1 VPIKQTPV
9 NVKLSYLKLILS
21 LTELEEFADALL
33 DQISVEINEEKDIAN
48 LSARI
53 SEDSDFAINFESPQQ
68 IAHKIMPE
76 LAQKITEFTG
86 ITPSH
91 TITVEFPGLEELKKL
106 KGRKVFATQDAREF
120 VDKLFIALAKQE
132 RQSIAGIIKE
142 DTAKFLVYSTYAKSY
157 ISKISTTYGDYLDG
171 TIHVNNFVLSSYPQI
186 ILYKQGKPYSLRYE
200 GVRSG
205 YVGALKMTILEE
217 LVHSIQNELY
227 EKNRQAVIEV
237 NQINEE
243 LAKII
248 LNLDDSTAN
257 KLSEY
262 LQLPDV
268 PPEFPIA
275 KRANLFFTLNPDN
288 FIVNVLGP
296 DVMTFT
302 KVEIDPTISAM
313 IPQLLGIY
321 QRWLGP
327 IQRHHAIFSTMEGMA
342 EFCVQNILSNDEDFA
357 QYLTTFMG
365 TDISS
370 YQVRK
375 HMGKD
380 LTSLVYSSHGKNT
393 FQILMQNPPNTR
405 ELKDPQLYLKRINQ
419 T

>member
-1 VPIKQTPV
+1 M
-9 NVKLSYLKLILS
+9 
-21 LTELEEFADALL
+21 TELEEFADALL

-48 LSARI
+48 LSSRI
-53 SEDSDFAINFESPQQ
+53 AEDPEFTIKFDTPQQ
-68 IAHKIMPE
+68 ITQKIMPE
-76 LAQKITEFTG
+76 LVQKITEFTG
-86 ITPSH
+86 ITPDG
-91 TITVEFPGLEELKKL
+91 TIKVEFPNLEELKKV

-120 VDKLFIALAKQE
+120 VDRLFAALAKQE
-132 RQSIAGIIKE
+132 RQSIASIIKE
-142 DTAKFLVYSTYAKSY
+142 DTAKFLVYSTYAKAY
-157 ISKISTTYGDYLDG
+157 ISKISTTYGDYLDDI
-171 TIHVNNFVLSSYPQI
+171 IHVNNFVLTSYPQI

-205 YVGALKMTILEE
+205 YIGALKMTILEE
-217 LVHSIQNELY
+217 LVHSIQKSLY
-227 EKNRQAVIEV
+227 EQNKVAVIEV

-248 LNLDDSTAN
+248 LGLDDTTAG

-342 EFCVQNILSNDEDFA
+342 EFCVQNILANDDDFA

-380 LTSLVYSSHGKNT
+380 LTSLVYSNYGKDT

-419 T
+419 K

>member
-1 VPIKQTPV
+1 
-9 NVKLSYLKLILS
+9 

-33 DQISVEINEEKDIAN
+33 DQISVEINEEKDIVN
-48 LSARI
+48 LSTRI
-53 SEDSDFAINFESPQQ
+53 SEDPEFAIKFDTPQQ
-68 IAHKIMPE
+68 ITQKIMPE
-76 LAQKITEFTG
+76 LAQKLAEFTG
-86 ITPSH
+86 ITPSS
-91 TITVEFPGLEELKKL
+91 TITVEFPDLEELKKL
-106 KGRKVFATQDAREF
+106 KGRKVFATHDAREF
-120 VDKLFIALAKQE
+120 VDKLFVALAKQE
-132 RQSIAGIIKE
+132 RQSIASIIKE

-171 TIHVNNFVLSSYPQI
+171 TIHVNNFVLTSYPQI

-200 GVRSG
+200 GVKSG

-217 LVHSIQNELY
+217 LVHSIQKELY
-227 EKNRQAVIEV
+227 EQNKQAVIEV

-248 LNLDDSTAN
+248 LSLDDATAG

-268 PPEFPIA
+268 PSEFPIA

-302 KVEIDPTISAM
+302 KVEIDPTISSM
-313 IPQLLGIY
+313 VPELLGIY
-321 QRWLGP
+321 QKWLGP
-327 IQRHHAIFSTMEGMA
+327 IQKHHAIFSIMEGMA
-342 EFCVQNILSNDEDFA
+342 EFCVQNILSNDDDFA

-380 LTSLVYSSHGKNT
+380 LTSLVYATHGKNT

-405 ELKDPQLYLKRINQ
+405 ELKDPQLYLKRINLK
-419 T
+419 

>member
-1 VPIKQTPV
+1 M
-9 NVKLSYLKLILS
+9 
-21 LTELEEFADALL
+21 TELEEFADALL
-33 DQISVEINEEKDIAN
+33 DQISVEINEEKDIST
-48 LSARI
+48 LSSRI
-53 SEDSDFAINFESPQQ
+53 SEDSDFDVKFESPQQ
-68 IAHKIMPE
+68 VTQRVKSDLVKKIS
-76 LAQKITEFTG
+76 EFTG
-86 ITPSH
+86 ISPSSN
-91 TITVEFPGLEELKKL
+91 IEIEFPNLEELKRI
-106 KGRKVFATQDAREF
+106 KGKKVFATTDTRDF
-120 VDKLFIALAKQE
+120 VDKLFSALAKQD
-132 RQSIAGIIKE
+132 RQSIATVIKE

-157 ISKISTTYGDYLDG
+157 ISKISTTYGDYLEN
-171 TIHVNNFVLSSYPQI
+171 TIYVNNFVLSSYPQI
-186 ILYKQGKPYSLRYE
+186 ILYKQGKPYNLRFDM
-200 GVRSG
+200 VNSG

-217 LVHSIQNELY
+217 LVHSIQTDLY
-227 EKNRQAVIEV
+227 EQNKTAVVEV
-237 NQINEE
+237 NKINEE

-248 LNLDDSTAN
+248 LNLDDSIAS
-257 KLSEY
+257 KLAEY

-302 KVEIDPTISAM
+302 KVEIDPTISSM
-313 IPQLLGIY
+313 IPQLLDIY

-327 IQRHHAIFSTMEGMA
+327 IQRHHAAFSTMEGMA
-342 EFCVQNILSNDEDFA
+342 EFCVQKILADDEDFA

-380 LTSLVYSSHGKNT
+380 LTNQVYSVHGKQT
-393 FQILMQNPPNTR
+393 FEILIQNPPNTR
-405 ELKDPQLYLKRINQ
+405 ELKDPQLYLKRIS
-419 T
+419 TK

>member
-1 VPIKQTPV
+1 M
-9 NVKLSYLKLILS
+9 
-21 LTELEEFADALL
+21 TEVEEFADALL
-33 DQISVEINEEKDIAN
+33 DQISVEINEERDIST
-48 LSARI
+48 LSNRI
-53 SEDSDFAINFESPQQ
+53 AEDPEFTIKFETPSQ
-68 IAHKIMPE
+68 ITDRIIGPLKQR
-76 LAQKITEFTG
+76 LAEFTG
-86 ITPSH
+86 IAPKQD
-91 TITVEFPGLEELKKL
+91 IRVEFPNLEELKKI
-106 KGRKVFATQDAREF
+106 KGRKVFTTSDVRDY
-120 VDKLFIALAKQE
+120 VDKLFAALAKQE

-142 DTAKFLVYSTYAKSY
+142 DTTKFLVYSTYAKAY

-171 TIHVNNFVLSSYPQI
+171 TIYVNNFVLSSYPQI
-186 ILYKQGKPYSLRYE
+186 ILYKQGKPYNLRFE
-200 GVRSG
+200 MVNSG

-217 LVHSIQNELY
+217 LVHSIQHNLY
-227 EKNRQAVIEV
+227 EQNKSAVIEV
-237 NQINEE
+237 NKINEE

-248 LNLDDSTAN
+248 LALDDSTAT

-268 PPEFPIA
+268 PSEFPIA

-302 KVEIDPTISAM
+302 KVEIDPTISSM
-313 IPQLLGIY
+313 VPQLLDIY

-327 IQRHHAIFSTMEGMA
+327 IQRHHAAFSTMEGMA
-342 EFCVQNILSNDEDFA
+342 EFCVQNILSDDEDFA
-357 QYLTTFMG
+357 QYLNQFMG

-380 LTSLVYSSHGKNT
+380 LTRAVYNKYGKET
-393 FQILMQNPPNTR
+393 FQILIQNPPNTR
-405 ELKDPQLYLKRINQ
+405 ELKDPQLYLKRISKE
-419 T
+419 

>member
-1 VPIKQTPV
+1 
-9 NVKLSYLKLILS
+9 

-33 DQISVEINEEKDIAN
+33 DQISVEINEEKDIST
-48 LSARI
+48 LSSRI
-53 SEDSDFAINFESPQQ
+53 SEDSDFDVKFESPQQ
-68 IAHKIMPE
+68 VTQRVKSDLVKKIS
-76 LAQKITEFTG
+76 EFTG
-86 ITPSH
+86 ISPSSN
-91 TITVEFPGLEELKKL
+91 IEIEFPNLEELKRI
-106 KGRKVFATQDAREF
+106 KGKKVFATTDARDF
-120 VDKLFIALAKQE
+120 VDKLFSALAKQD
-132 RQSIAGIIKE
+132 RQSIATVIKE

-157 ISKISTTYGDYLDG
+157 ISKISTTYGDYLEN
-171 TIHVNNFVLSSYPQI
+171 TIYVNNFVLSSYPQI
-186 ILYKQGKPYSLRYE
+186 ILYKQGKPYNLRFDM
-200 GVRSG
+200 VNSG

-217 LVHSIQNELY
+217 LVHSIQTDLY
-227 EKNRQAVIEV
+227 EQNKTAVVEV
-237 NQINEE
+237 NKINEE

-248 LNLDDSTAN
+248 LNLDDSIAS
-257 KLSEY
+257 KLAEY

-302 KVEIDPTISAM
+302 KVEIDPTISSM
-313 IPQLLGIY
+313 IPQLLDIY

-327 IQRHHAIFSTMEGMA
+327 IQRHHAAFSTMEGMA
-342 EFCVQNILSNDEDFA
+342 EFCVQKILADDEDFA

-380 LTSLVYSSHGKNT
+380 LTNQVYSVHGKQT
-393 FQILMQNPPNTR
+393 FEILIQNPPNTR
-405 ELKDPQLYLKRINQ
+405 ELKDPQLYLKRIS
-419 T
+419 TK